1 MDLLDFDGGELYFDD
16 PLPENVS
23 VLLAAAAESYGQGES
38 ELPLLQAYF
47 FAPEHLMVLVALYRF
62 FYYQHRYPETLVVAE
77 RALNLVGQRLLF
89 PDHWSALKSDDLLGE
104 NKPVSLIRFYLL
116 ALKGSAY
123 VSLRLGQLEEGKA
136 MVEKILE
143 LDPEDRLNASVLK
156 NVLDEATRLRLVVSN
171 P

>member
-1 MDLLDFDGGELYFDD
+1 MDLLDFEGEALYFDD
-16 PLPENVS
+16 PPPENVT
-23 VLLAAAAESYGQGES
+23 VLLAAAADSYGQGES

-47 FAPEHLMVLVALYRF
+47 FAPEHLMVIVALYRF
-62 FYYQHRYPETLVVAE
+62 FYYQHRYPETLIVAE
-77 RALNLVGQRLLF
+77 RALTLVGRRLHF
-89 PDHWSALKSDDLLGE
+89 PDQWSALTPDDLLGE
-104 NKPVSLIRFYLL
+104 NKPMSLIRFYLL
-116 ALKGSAY
+116 ALKGAAY
-123 VSLRLGQLEEGKA
+123 VCLRLGQLENGKA